1 MRFVKQG
8 VIFVDKKKV
17 EREGKKTLTFVSI
30 ADPATYEN
38 ETFLLNSDSG
48 VNFSNGETVDVELIV
63 EGRFSSIVLRKSL
76 VADNEN
82 YVV

>member
-17 EREGKKTLTFVSI
+17 EREGKKTLTFVSV

-38 ETFLLNSDSG
+38 ETFILNSDSSA
-48 VNFSNGETVDVELIV
+48 NFANGEVVDIELIV
-63 EGRFSSIVLRKSL
+63 EGRFSSVLLKKS
-76 VADNEN
+76 VSSDF
-82 YVV
+82 